1 MAKLDL
7 LKGMKVI
14 DMASFVA
21 GPTCAKILAE
31 YGADVIRIEAL
42 VGDDK
47 TRDVGKNAMG
57 IKNGDLVLYDLV
69 NGNKKQLALDTRRPE
84 GLAIL
89 KKLLETADVF
99 VCHLRQNNMER
110 LGLDWENLH
119 KTYPGLIYANVT
131 GYGTKGPYADRGG
144 FDSVAYVSRAGVH
157 TGAEREGTKPY
168 MPYAGQGDIPTGS
181 YLAMGVMAAY
191 INKLRTGKGEM
202 VTANLYG
209 AGIWAGAFPI
219 ITAQEPYNVPWPKDP
234 MDTFSPLYNIYQCA
248 DGHWV
253 TICGNGWE
261 VPWPKFIHYAGWD
274 EEWLTKYPHMVDAYM
289 NGRKLSEEMAR
300 WMATKNYDE
309 VDDILSKSDIPHDV
323 CQSYREVA
331 QDPVAFEADLMQE
344 IHYPRSGSTVR
355 IPRSPVHFH
364 EAGLPETVSAGVPG
378 EDTMDV
384 LTSYGFSEEEIR
396 KLADEKIVGLGDT
409 WTPDYLVVKR

>member
-1 MAKLDL
+1 MAKLNL
-7 LKGMKVI
+7 LSGMKVI

-47 TRDVGKNAMG
+47 TRDLGKNAMG
-57 IKNGDLVLYDLV
+57 IKNGDLPLYDLV

-84 GLAIL
+84 GIAIL

-99 VCHLRQNNMER
+99 VCHLRQANMQR
-110 LGLDWENLH
+110 LGLDWESLH
-119 KTYPGLIYANVT
+119 KEYPGLIYANVT

-157 TGAEREGTKPY
+157 FAAAREGTKPY
-168 MPYAGQGDIPTGS
+168 MPFAGQGDLPTGC

-191 INKLRTGKGEM
+191 INKLRTGLGDM

-234 MDTFSPLYNIYQCA
+234 MDTFSPLYNIYKCA

-253 TICGNGWE
+253 TICGNGW
-261 VPWPKFIHYAGWD
+261 PWEKFVHRAGWD
-274 EEWLTKYPHMVDAYM
+274 ESWYTNYPGMIDAYM
-289 NGRKLSEEMAR
+289 NGRKLSEEMER
-300 WMATKNYDE
+300 WIATKNYDE
-309 VDDILSKSDIPHDV
+309 VDAILSDCDIPHDV

-331 QDPVAFEADLMQE
+331 QDDVAFEADLMQE
-344 IHYPRSGSTVR
+344 ISYPRSGSTVR
-355 IPRSPVHFH
+355 IPRSPIHFH
-364 EAGLPETVSAGVPG
+364 EAGLPETTHGGVPG
-378 EDTMDV
+378 EDTMEV
-384 LTSYGFSEEEIR
+384 LKGYGYTEEEI
-396 KLADEKIVGLGDT
+396 KALAEQKIVGLGDT

>member
-1 MAKLDL
+1 MSKLEL

-47 TRDVGKNAMG
+47 TRDLGKNAMG
-57 IKNGDLVLYDLV
+57 IKNGDLPLYDLV

-89 KKLLETADVF
+89 RKLLETADVF
-99 VCHLRQNNMER
+99 VCHLRQANMQR
-110 LGLDWENLH
+110 LGLDWETLH
-119 KTYPGLIYANVT
+119 RDYPGLIYANVT
-131 GYGTKGPYADRGG
+131 GYGTKGSYADRGG

-157 TGAEREGTKPY
+157 FAAEREGTKPY
-168 MPYAGQGDIPTGS
+168 MPFAGQGDLPTGC

-191 INKLRTGKGEM
+191 INKLRTGVGDM

-234 MDTFSPLYNIYQCA
+234 MDTFSPLYNIYKCA

-253 TICGNGWE
+253 TICGNGW
-261 VPWPKFIHYAGWD
+261 PWEKFVHRAGWD
-274 EEWLTKYPHMVDAYM
+274 ESWYTNYPGMIDAYM
-289 NGRKLSEEMAR
+289 NGRKLSEEMER
-300 WMATKNYDE
+300 WIAALQA
-309 VDDILSKSDIPHDV
+309 I
-323 CQSYREVA
+323 VA
-331 QDPVAFEADLMQE
+331 SLAVNSSNASLEPSA
-344 IHYPRSGSTVR
+344 VR
-355 IPRSPVHFH
+355 WSSISRNSSSSVIPRRLDGTALILYSLPPKGSISKPKSRKYFSFAFNRFSSSRLS
-364 EAGLPETVSAGVPG
+364 ETISGGLT
-378 EDTMDV
+378 
-384 LTSYGFSEEEIR
+384 Y
-396 KLADEKIVGLGDT
+396 
-409 WTPDYLVVKR
+409 